1 VTILLLLALLVPAL
15 RSLGEGEPQES
26 QARLRAG
33 QEKLKVRDFDGAIP
47 EFEKCLELS
56 PEEFNANFGLGVCFW
71 EKERYKASRA
81 QFRRVVEI
89 VERRTPGAAL
99 TTVHQKLL
107 GCALLLEEFDD
118 AIAEATLLLQT
129 QERAEYYYD
138 RALAKQRKGDLN
150 GALEDAAA
158 AVRED
163 AQMSKARALRAFIVL
178 ARGDAATAL
187 AELDDARKAKAS
199 DPGVPFSRGGALLLL
214 GRDAEALADFR
225 SALAVNQ
232 GLSSD
237 LELAAV
243 CHALIWIGERRAG
256 RSDAAAKEIATYQ
269 ATLKDLGKD
278 PGKNH
283 LLCLPL
289 YLGGL
294 LPEADLLKAAE
305 GAVCRPA
312 QARCEAWFYVGERK
326 RVGGD
331 RDGARSAYQ
340 AALETGAR
348 GTFEYDLAQRRLK
361 ELSP

>member
-1 VTILLLLALLVPAL
+1 MTLLLFLVL
-15 RSLGEGEPQES
+15 VSPQEAQS
-26 QARLRAG
+26 RLRAG

-47 EFEKCLELS
+47 EFEKCLELA
-56 PEEFNANFGLGVCFW
+56 PEEFNASFGLGICFW
-71 EKERYKASRA
+71 EKEQYPASRA
-81 QFRRVVEI
+81 QFRRVVQI

-107 GCALLLEEFDD
+107 GCALLLEDFDE

-138 RALAKQRKGDLN
+138 RALARQRKGDLN

-163 AQMSKARALRAFIVL
+163 GQMSKARALRAFVVL
-178 ARGDAATAL
+178 GRGDAVTAL
-187 AELDDARKAKAS
+187 TELDDARKSKPS
-199 DPGVPFSRGGALLLL
+199 DPGVPFSRGVALLLL
-214 GRDAEALADFR
+214 GRDAEALGDFR
-225 SALAVNQ
+225 AALGVNQ

-237 LELAAV
+237 LELAAL
-243 CHALIWIGERRAG
+243 CHALLWIGERSAG
-256 RSDAAAKEIATYQ
+256 RPEAAAKEIKTYQ

-283 LLCLPL
+283 LLRLPL

-294 LPEADLLKAAE
+294 LPEAEFLKSAD

-312 QARCEAWFYVGERK
+312 QARCEARFYVGERK
-326 RVGGD
+326 RLEGD
-331 RDGARSAYQ
+331 RGGARAAYQ
-340 AALETGAR
+340 AAVETGAR

-361 ELSP
+361 DLPP